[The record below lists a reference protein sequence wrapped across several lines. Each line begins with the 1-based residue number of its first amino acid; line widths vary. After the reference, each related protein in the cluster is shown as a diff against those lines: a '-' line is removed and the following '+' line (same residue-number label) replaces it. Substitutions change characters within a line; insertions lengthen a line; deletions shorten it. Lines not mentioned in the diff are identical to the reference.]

1 MPKPIDFANI
11 KTTFFAHKLIVAGS
25 IWAGATFILLI
36 PTCLML
42 APKGKAKAGAEEE
55 RDEAQAAW
63 TNTNTQLSSTVA
75 SLNEAKQRI
84 IDIDCAIMG
93 YPGYNLM
100 VIDFSNQIGMSNFSA
115 TDRLK
120 TFWNLSFANDKTE
133 NKVTTAD
140 KTYRTHRRVGMVTT
154 GRTHHYQEVTTIT
167 QTFKNILTGPG
178 LNLNLNCGYSS
189 QAIQATASTYRL
201 SATSPVTS
209 GDRSSGRVD
218 IKSQEQYRSLIQ
230 TTFRLGDTKTIS
242 NLLVSVDK
250 DQSEAAEN
258 LEPQLFK
265 FLAASIAL
273 FNTTTVASLQA
284 AQNQLNNSLPGLF
297 DKAQALNH
305 TLQQETATL
314 AAKQASLDSAG
325 GEFRNSLSLWLP
337 LLFLVP
343 AALALFSYLTLYGV
357 QQHASEKEE
366 AEPGREMTTP

>member
-1 MPKPIDFANI
+1 M
-11 KTTFFAHKLIVAGS
+11 
-25 IWAGATFILLI
+25 
-36 PTCLML
+36 
-42 APKGKAKAGAEEE
+42 
-55 RDEAQAAW
+55 
-63 TNTNTQLSSTVA
+63 
-75 SLNEAKQRI
+75 
-84 IDIDCAIMG
+84 
-93 YPGYNLM
+93 
-100 VIDFSNQIGMSNFSA
+100 
-115 TDRLK
+115 
-120 TFWNLSFANDKTE
+120 
-133 NKVTTAD
+133 
-140 KTYRTHRRVGMVTT
+140 
-154 GRTHHYQEVTTIT
+154 
-167 QTFKNILTGPG
+167 
-178 LNLNLNCGYSS
+178 
-189 QAIQATASTYRL
+189 
-201 SATSPVTS
+201 TS